1 MQMDQPVLFCM
12 LVTAS
17 IKSVFMKKFFLSGKF
32 LKKFRAV
39 HRKPGN
45 FFPAKSAH
53 ALPRQPELFKTTQKP
68 HKTPDSPT

>member
-32 LKKFRAV
+32 KKNSGVRE
-39 HRKPGN
+39 KPGN